1 MTEKWIILIMQ
12 DENVLVPKNPITDV
26 EDIAACND
34 DGVLLI
40 FNSLDSAHEYQNEHC
55 INGRCV
61 ELPLY

>member
-1 MTEKWIILIMQ
+1 MQ

-61 ELPLY
+61 EFPLY